1 MTKKEKYDLDGT
13 FRKLVVNPGTPL
25 SRVYVRTGSNKIK
38 LFRPEDSGDLPLKTL
53 RGYRSLAKIVLLG
66 INYQKREIIFSPDRS
81 QIDIRTQTKDGKY
94 VTLHFSW
101 NSPEAR
107 FLGTTPSNLADVI
120 LIEKEFRVCSN
131 LAQREFWRINKE
143 RKRRR

>member
-1 MTKKEKYDLDGT
+1 MVEKEVYGLDGT
-13 FRKLVVNPGTPL
+13 FRKLVVKPDTPL
-25 SRVYVRTGSNKIK
+25 KS
-38 LFRPEDSGDLPLKTL
+38 
-53 RGYRSLAKIVLLG
+53 
-66 INYQKREIIFSPDRS
+66 NYQKREIIFSPDRS

-101 NSPEAR
+101 DSPEAR

-120 LIEKEFRVCSN
+120 LIEREFRICSS
-131 LAQREFWRINKE
+131 LVEQEFWRMNKE